1 MCEKVKILAQLD
13 EKNALQKLKE
23 GEVEKECVVM
33 MILRRVVQSTYIPK
47 RLQLVALNSCS
58 HCLPPLCKVLDSNAP
73 LLHSL
78 EPLQR
83 SVI

>member
-33 MILRRVVQSTYIPK
+33 MILRRVVQSTYIP
-47 RLQLVALNSCS
+47 R
-58 HCLPPLCKVLDSNAP
+58 DF
-73 LLHSL
+73 
-78 EPLQR
+78 R
-83 SVI
+83 W